1 MRGTIAPFMN
11 AHKRGIEGMEQL
23 PRITGEQVVLR
34 PITDAD
40 TDHIVVWRNTPSVMQ
55 SFIFRQ

>member
-1 MRGTIAPFMN
+1 
-11 AHKRGIEGMEQL
+11 MEQL

-40 TDHIVVWRNTPSVMQ
+40 TDHIVSGAIHLP
-55 SFIFRQ
+55 